1 MEDLATTI
9 TEERGKKGIQNGR
22 EAKLSL
28 FAVDTISYIEN
39 LKVSTKKL
47 VELINEFSKV
57 AGYMVNIQKS
67 VVFLY
72 TNNDLLGRE
81 SKKEKKN
88 NPVKNHIR
96 RNKIYRYEVNQGG
109 ERPIC

>member
-1 MEDLATTI
+1 
-9 TEERGKKGIQNGR
+9 
-22 EAKLSL
+22 
-28 FAVDTISYIEN
+28 
-39 LKVSTKKL
+39 
-47 VELINEFSKV
+47 
-57 AGYMVNIQKS
+57 MVNIQKS

-88 NPVKNHIR
+88 PVKNHIR

-109 ERPIC
+109 ERPIG

>member
-1 MEDLATTI
+1 MEDPATAI
-9 TEERGKKGIQNGR
+9 TQERGKKVIQNGR
-22 EAKLSL
+22 EAKISL

-81 SKKEKKN
+81 SKKEKN

-96 RNKIYRYEVNQGG
+96 RNKIYRYKVNQGG